1 MGRLLAAN
9 SLTLTLPGIV
19 LLERAPCQRWELRQT
34 QEPSQSSLGVL
45 HTTRGRRGLETN
57 EGALG
62 YGEVSQLRAYAIS

>member
-45 HTTRGRRGLETN
+45 HNTRGLETN